1 MTRIV
6 KCAVVGAA
14 AFAIDWAIIGVGA
27 IVVMGRYFEQ
37 ADLDDDVGGLD
48 PRQVA
53 DRLRMR
59 NAYINDDTLW
69 PDFDD

>member
-1 MTRIV
+1 M
-6 KCAVVGAA
+6 KLLKFMAGATVA
-14 AFAIDWAIIGVGA
+14 LAIGWLIGGVA
-27 IVVMGRYFEQ
+27 MLVTIGRYFEQ
-37 ADLDDDVGGLD
+37 ADLDDDIGGLD

-69 PDFDD
+69 PDFND